1 MPMLKLGE
9 RDWRVTALLDLDLVA
24 EDLNCNLSFL
34 YYPTNL
40 EKFGE
45 LYETPLSDE
54 NPTNCNS
61 YIRLYIYTYTQFIS
75 IV

>member
-9 RDWRVTALLDLDLVA
+9 RDWRVTALLDLDLA
-24 EDLNCNLSFL
+24 TEDLNYNLSFL

-45 LYETPLSDE
+45 LYKTPLSE
-54 NPTNCNS
+54 
-61 YIRLYIYTYTQFIS
+61 
-75 IV
+75 